1 MLTYG
6 IPSYKLEKDV
16 VEAEIDIIRALGVE
30 IKCGVEVGKDITLDE
45 LRKDGYEAFY
55 IAIGCQGSRKS
66 GVDGEDADGVMS
78 AVDILHKIAENHDL
92 NLKGNKT
99 VVIGGGNVAVDVARS
114 TKRCGADVL
123 GMFCLENR
131 EEMPASEEEI
141 FETED
146 EGIQI
151 NNGWGVKEILAENG
165 KVTGVVLKNAQ
176 VLRMQ
181 TANLTLSMT
190 KMILKQLNVTVFIFQ
205 SVSQLNGVIL
215 STVRR

>member
-1 MLTYG
+1 MRILSCTYG
-6 IPSYKLEKDV
+6 IQTYSVWKEWKTGRYAYLRYPVICSEKDV

-66 GVDGEDADGVMS
+66 GVDGENADGVMS
-78 AVDILHKIAENHDL
+78 AVDILHEIAENHDL
-92 NLKGNKT
+92 DLKGNKT

-114 TKRCGADVL
+114 TKRYGADVL
-123 GMFCLENR
+123 GMFCLESR

-176 VLRMQ
+176 VLRML
-181 TANLTLSMT
+181 TANLT
-190 KMILKQLNVTVFIFQ
+190 
-205 SVSQLNGVIL
+205 
-215 STVRR
+215 